1 MDPVNV
7 PARFEVCSV
16 ILDNRDWS
24 FEWGLQTPNLG
35 EEEAIGGRGWC
46 RSKEHWWVPTSPP

>member
-46 RSKEHWWVPTSPP
+46 RSKEHW